1 MPNQDTSQLKEKIY
15 YILKRRGP
23 SLPVHIA
30 KEINLSMLFTSAF
43 LSELY
48 SDRKIKSSSMKVG
61 GSPVYFVPGHEYQLE
76 KYSQYL
82 GSKEREAFELIRKEK
97 VLKDSE
103 QQPAIRVALRALRDF
118 AIPFKNNND
127 VFWRY
132 LSVSEQE
139 VIQLFEKPK
148 KREEKIE
155 RRIEKEVETKLQIIQ
170 QPLKEKEVEV
180 KIQVV
185 KPSEEQL
192 KITPQ
197 KKEVIS
203 PKPIITS
210 VQSKPLITIKP
221 TPEKKPKPKSLFI
234 LKILRFLEAKDIE
247 LLEEISFKKKEFEGL
262 ARINSDLGK
271 IELYVIAKDKKKVT
285 ENDLTMAV
293 QKSQSNRKMILL
305 ISNGDLDKKA
315 EAYLTKYLNIVK
327 FLKI

>member
-48 SDRKIKSSSMKVG
+48 SDRKIKISSMKVG

-82 GSKEREAFELIRKEK
+82 GSKEREAFELLRKEK

-127 VFWRY
+127 IFWRY

-155 RRIEKEVETKLQIIQ
+155 KEVETKPPIIQ
-170 QPLKEKEVEV
+170 QPLKEKEIEV
-180 KIQVV
+180 KTQVA
-185 KPSEEQL
+185 KLSEEQP
-192 KITPQ
+192 KITSQ
-197 KKEVIS
+197 KKEAIS
-203 PKPIITS
+203 PKPLITS
-210 VQSKPLITIKP
+210 VQPKPLITIKP

-305 ISNGDLDKKA
+305 ISNGNLDKKA
-315 EAYLTKYLNIVK
+315 EMYLTKYLNIVK

>member
-1 MPNQDTSQLKEKIY
+1 MPQQDTSLLKEKIY

-23 SLPVHIA
+23 SLPVHVA

-48 SDRKIKSSSMKVG
+48 SDRKIKISSMKVG

-82 GSKEREAFELIRKEK
+82 GSKEREAFELLRKEK

-127 VFWRY
+127 IFWRY

-155 RRIEKEVETKLQIIQ
+155 RRIETKPPIIQ
-170 QPLKEKEVEV
+170 QPLKEKEIEV
-180 KIQVV
+180 KTQVA

-192 KITPQ
+192 KIISQ
-197 KKEVIS
+197 KKEAIS
-203 PKPIITS
+203 PKPPIPS
-210 VQSKPLITIKP
+210 AQPKPLITIKP
-221 TPEKKPKPKSLFI
+221 TPEKEPKQKSLFI
-234 LKILRFLEAKDIE
+234 LKILRFLETKDIE

-271 IELYVIAKDKKKVT
+271 IELYVMAKDKKKVT

-305 ISNGDLDKKA
+305 ISNGNLDKKA
-315 EAYLTKYLNIVK
+315 ETYLTKYLNIVK

>member
-48 SDRKIKSSSMKVG
+48 SDRKIKISSMKVG

-82 GSKEREAFELIRKEK
+82 GSKEREAFELLRKEK

-127 VFWRY
+127 IFWRY

-155 RRIEKEVETKLQIIQ
+155 KEVETKPPIIQ
-170 QPLKEKEVEV
+170 QPLKEKE
-180 KIQVV
+180 I
-185 KPSEEQL
+185 
-192 KITPQ
+192 
-197 KKEVIS
+197 
-203 PKPIITS
+203 
-210 VQSKPLITIKP
+210 
-221 TPEKKPKPKSLFI
+221 
-234 LKILRFLEAKDIE
+234 
-247 LLEEISFKKKEFEGL
+247 EGL

-305 ISNGDLDKKA
+305 ISNGNLDKKA
-315 EAYLTKYLNIVK
+315 EMYLTKYLNIVK